1 MPAQKQLDR
10 DGNPRVDATGKPIFN
25 QLIEFR
31 DRATADR
38 FNEMV
43 IALVRAADPA
53 FSNGGES

>member
-38 FNEMV
+38 FSEMV
-43 IALVRAADPA
+43 IALARAADPT
-53 FSNGGES
+53 FPNGRES